1 MAQPV
6 YLYPCLGEGKEKPVG
21 SSEKERLKRS
31 PQSALISHWEREKEV
46 RGLSL
51 LLKGSTWQAESW
63 LICTPTPL
71 STEIGPTQAHLTL
84 AHSPPHTGGGLYI
97 YHRLRYDPLL
107 WKRELA
113 IGKEG
118 ERKEGGGREGR
129 QT

>member
-1 MAQPV
+1 MAHLHPHTTQH
-6 YLYPCLGEGKEKPVG
+6 
-21 SSEKERLKRS
+21 RD
-31 PQSALISHWEREKEV
+31 W
-46 RGLSL
+46 
-51 LLKGSTWQAESW
+51 
-63 LICTPTPL
+63 TP
-71 STEIGPTQAHLTL
+71 QAHLTL